1 MKGAFATLVM
11 NGKSTQDRDGNSP
24 QDWNGKSFQ
33 VMNGNSPQSVSL
45 GELTSELMGTEISL
59 NSETAVDVCRDA
71 GWRFTGAALLVAA
84 LWMKA
89 YKGDVNAAKIV
100 RELNGEG
107 PKEDGAVSLDSLSD
121 AELYRMLTE
130 AEFGREESTGTEN
143 AEAKQATA
151 AEQLGAE
158 SDDE

>member
-24 QDWNGKSFQ
+24 QDWNGKSSQ
-33 VMNGNSPQSVSL
+33 DRNGNSAQSVSL

-71 GWRFTGAALLVAA
+71 GWRFTGAALLVSA

-121 AELYRMLTE
+121 AELYRMAMQ
-130 AEFGREESTGTEN
+130 AEGKNEPYASGRD
-143 AEAKQATA
+143 AATNSC
-151 AEQLGAE
+151 LLRRL
-158 SDDE
+158 

>member
-11 NGKSTQDRDGNSP
+11 NRKSTQDRDGNSP
-24 QDWNGKSFQ
+24 QD
-33 VMNGNSPQSVSL
+33 MNGNSAQSVSL

-71 GWRFTGAALLVAA
+71 GWRFTGAALLVSA

-121 AELYRMLTE
+121 AELYRMAMETEPKREEHPGVESDAELYRMVKE
-130 AEFGREESTGTEN
+130 AE
-143 AEAKQATA
+143 
-151 AEQLGAE
+151 
-158 SDDE
+158 

>member
-11 NGKSTQDRDGNSP
+11 NGKSTQDR
-24 QDWNGKSFQ
+24 
-33 VMNGNSPQSVSL
+33 NGNSPQSVSL

-71 GWRFTGAALLVAA
+71 GWRFTGAALLVSA

-121 AELYRMLTE
+121 AELYRMAMETE
-130 AEFGREESTGTEN
+130 AKREEHSG
-143 AEAKQATA
+143 A